1 MSTSMAQT
9 AGMRRFAMTAMLTIF
24 MTAICTTCTGIML
37 TSISSRSAPRTPC
50 TAPPKSG
57 AQATSTVRTAD
68 TKPSRTVIISI
79 TSSTDGSITHMAIIA
94 TTTGL
99 CGWSEIDTTEL
110 SEPFGKVPFML
121 NGLPRTVF
129 SMRG

>member
-1 MSTSMAQT
+1 MSTSMART
-9 AGMRRFAMTAMLTIF
+9 VGTRLFAMTPMLTIF
-24 MTAICTTCTGIML
+24 MTAICTACTGIML

-50 TAPPKSG
+50 TAPPKSA
-57 AQATSTVRTAD
+57 AQATSMVRTAD

-99 CGWSEIDTTEL
+99 CSWSEIDTAEV